1 MQLAAL
7 ALCWKGLEEYT
18 SKVGLYSPFEDL
30 KFKLGHNCI
39 MLAQALKSTIAMSLY
54 SPFEDLKHKLA
65 QNYIIL
71 AEVLKSKY
79 QKLTRVLNLKI

>member
-18 SKVGLYSPFEDL
+18 SKVG
-30 KFKLGHNCI
+30 
-39 MLAQALKSTIAMSLY
+39 LY

>member
-30 KFKLGHNCI
+30 KFKLHHACSGLEEYYCNEFI
-39 MLAQALKSTIAMSLY
+39 FSI
-54 SPFEDLKHKLA
+54 
-65 QNYIIL
+65 
-71 AEVLKSKY
+71 
-79 QKLTRVLNLKI
+79 